1 MKTSELKNI
10 IKRIFNDYLKKY
22 FTRLLIALLLSLIV
36 AATTSG
42 IAWLLDPAIEKIFI
56 EQDKKYASIIPI
68 AIVLTFTAKGL
79 ALYFARSNVIKV
91 GYWVC
96 GELEKEMSKKI
107 LISDTN
113 TIDNKHSAKFISNFL
128 FDTQM
133 VQQMVSTSTL
143 NLMKDTLTLIA
154 LVSLMF
160 YQNWKLALFAILI
173 IPLTATLAKS
183 LGKRISK
190 AGSESM
196 DLSARL
202 SSFLSDIVRG
212 SKIIKIYQ
220 SEEREQN
227 RAVKSID
234 DLNNKLIKIGIIQ
247 IRLTPIMEALT
258 GVMIAGFIYYSGIL
272 IAAGEIGINNFFSFL
287 TAMMLAYQPVRAL
300 ATIHMSFQH
309 GAEGAKRIFSVID
322 QQVDIHDN
330 SHKEK
335 LNLKKAEIEF
345 ENVSFKYPTT
355 KERAIKNIN
364 FKIKG
369 GTMAA
374 FVGQSGAGKST
385 IMSLI
390 PRFYD
395 SQSGKILIDG
405 QNIYDVNLFSLRKN
419 ISLVSQDVIL
429 FDDTVRSNILYAN
442 PNATDD
448 QIYDACKLAA
458 AEEFIIK
465 LPDGYDTKI
474 GENGVKLSGGQKQRI
489 SIARA
494 ILKNSPIIL
503 LDEATSALDT
513 ESEKK
518 VQVAIR
524 KLTENRTTLVIAHR
538 LSTVYN
544 ADTIFVVNNGNIVS
558 YGTHKELIEKSLE
571 YKSLYQKQLA

>member
-1 MKTSELKNI
+1 MKTSELKYI
-10 IKRIFNDYLKKY
+10 IKRIFNEYLKKY
-22 FTRLLIALLLSLIV
+22 FTRLLIALFLSLIV

-68 AIVLTFTAKGL
+68 AIVLTFAAKGL

-518 VQVAIR
+518 VQIAIR

-558 YGTHKELIEKSLE
+558 FGTHKELIEKSLE

>member
-202 SSFLSDIVRG
+202 SFLSDIVRG

-322 QQVDIHDN
+322 QQVDINDN
-330 SHKEK
+330 SHKEN

-405 QNIYDVNLFSLRKN
+405 QNIYDVNLFSLRKS

-442 PNATDD
+442 PNATED
-448 QIYDACKLAA
+448 QIYGACKLAA

-518 VQVAIR
+518 VQIAIR

-558 YGTHKELIEKSLE
+558 FGTHKELIEKSLE